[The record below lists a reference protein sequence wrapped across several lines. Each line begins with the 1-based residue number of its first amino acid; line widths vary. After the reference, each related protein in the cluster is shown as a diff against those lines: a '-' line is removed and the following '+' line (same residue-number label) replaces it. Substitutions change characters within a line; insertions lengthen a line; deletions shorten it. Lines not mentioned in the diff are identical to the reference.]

1 MKRVMWGLVVCAA
14 CLCLVMPQ
22 AMGAGKPD
30 KIYIGVLADITGPYA
45 PTVGSFKPGYI
56 DACNYI
62 NKEMGGI
69 KGVPVE
75 PLIRDNGGKVAVA
88 LAQYNELINLK
99 PRPIYIDTAFSPV
112 AEALRPRYVEDDMIG
127 IHAGNLV
134 AVYPRANSYG
144 YYPMYDEWY
153 GFAAKYFKS
162 KWKENRKMRVGIVT
176 WDTAYGRAMLT
187 EKFFAYIKELG
198 MELAG
203 EPQLFGIK
211 DVEVTT
217 QLMKLK
223 EWKSDVVMSCIVA
236 GGPLAVRKGMR
247 EMGWDVPY
255 LANGVDEGTLALDPV
270 ALDNVYVQR
279 AFLSWDDVDHPAM
292 QFLIEQFK
300 KNDRKPTDRSA
311 FYGLAWQNMAVE
323 HMVMTQVVEKY
334 GWEGLTTKNLLA
346 AMNQVKD
353 FMPWKGLT
361 KITYTA
367 KRPVPSH
374 MRMYQSQKGKL
385 VGVSDWEE
393 VPDFMP
399 EK

>member
-1 MKRVMWGLVVCAA
+1 
-14 CLCLVMPQ
+14 
-22 AMGAGKPD
+22 
-30 KIYIGVLADITGPYA
+30 
-45 PTVGSFKPGYI
+45 
-56 DACNYI
+56 
-62 NKEMGGI
+62 
-69 KGVPVE
+69 
-75 PLIRDNGGKVAVA
+75 
-88 LAQYNELINLK
+88 
-99 PRPIYIDTAFSPV
+99 
-112 AEALRPRYVEDDMIG
+112 
-127 IHAGNLV
+127 
-134 AVYPRANSYG
+134 
-144 YYPMYDEWY
+144 
-153 GFAAKYFKS
+153 
-162 KWKENRKMRVGIVT
+162 
-176 WDTAYGRAMLT
+176 
-187 EKFFAYIKELG
+187 
-198 MELAG
+198 
-203 EPQLFGIK
+203 
-211 DVEVTT
+211 VEVTT

-247 EMGWDVPY
+247 EMGWDVLY

-279 AFLSWDDVDHPAM
+279 AFLSWDDTDHPAM
-292 QFLIEQFK
+292 KFLTEQFK